1 MSGFGEFEFIAEL
14 LAPLSA
20 EGAFGLTD
28 DAAVLP
34 SLKHGEAW
42 CVTKDAMTM
51 GVHFRP
57 EDDADLIA
65 RKLMRTNISDLAAMG
80 ARPVGY
86 FLALALDGRRDR
98 DWLRRFCEGLAQDQA
113 EFGVALYGGDTT
125 SNPALVTMS
134 LTAFGALPRGQE
146 LRRNGARPGDNVW
159 VTGTIGDSALGLEVL
174 KAPDTFPEEHGEWLT
189 SRYWLPQPRPAFGQ
203 ALRGQATSC
212 LDISDGLL
220 ADLGHV
226 AKHSGVAIEIDHDA
240 VPLSEAA
247 QAILTQHP
255 DLALLPF
262 TGGDDYELAFTLP
275 EGIEPPEHGDLR
287 CTRIGRVTD
296 GEGVRLIRHGEIVS
310 TDKAGWRHF

>member
-28 DAAVLP
+28 DAALLP
-34 SLKHGEAW
+34 PLKHGEAW
-42 CVTKDAMTM
+42 CVTKDAMTA
-51 GVHFRP
+51 GVHFLP
-57 EDDADLIA
+57 DDDPDRIA

-86 FLALALDGRRDR
+86 FLALALNGSCDR
-98 DWLRRFCEGLAQDQA
+98 AWLQRFCDGLAQDQA
-113 EFGVALYGGDTT
+113 QYGVALYGGDTT
-125 SNPALVTMS
+125 SNPELVTMS

-146 LRRNGARPGDNVW
+146 LRRNGARAGDSVW
-159 VTGTIGDSALGLEVL
+159 VTGTIGDAALGLEVL
-174 KAPDTFPEEHGEWLT
+174 RDPDAFPAEHGERLA

-203 ALRGQATSC
+203 DLRGHATAC

-220 ADLGHV
+220 ADLGHI
-226 AKHSGVAIEIDHDA
+226 AMHSGVGIAIDHDT
-240 VPLSEAA
+240 VPLSAA
-247 QAILTQHP
+247 ARAILEQRP

-275 EGIEPPEHGDLR
+275 EGVEPPEHTDLR

-296 GEGVRLIRHGEIVS
+296 GEGVTLIRDGKIVS